1 MSIRYYDEAL
11 VQKIQG
17 WIKDPHMRVL
27 SPQDSTRLF
36 QMTGDMTNDRP
47 LELPLIAISRRP
59 DIEIVSTTKRP
70 LTYDGAKIDG
80 NCDES
85 KQLNAIPIRLSYQL
99 DIYSRYF
106 AEADEYARNFLFNF
120 INYPDLKI
128 IIPYNNTNIE
138 HDSTLLLESTIS
150 DNSDIPQRFI
160 PGQFTRMTLNLFTD
174 DAYMFSVP
182 ISKNW
187 KVEADLHIC
196 EEGDHV

>member
-59 DIEIVSTTKRP
+59 DMEIVSTTKRP

-99 DIYSRYF
+99 DI
-106 AEADEYARNFLFNF
+106 E
-120 INYPDLKI
+120 
-128 IIPYNNTNIE
+128 
-138 HDSTLLLESTIS
+138 
-150 DNSDIPQRFI
+150 
-160 PGQFTRMTLNLFTD
+160 
-174 DAYMFSVP
+174 
-182 ISKNW
+182 
-187 KVEADLHIC
+187 
-196 EEGDHV
+196 